1 MALKCE
7 ACSLC
12 RQPNI
17 GTVRINGTGNSTS
30 PIMVVL
36 GRSTR
41 EDDRAGRAFQGTANQ
56 FFRNILK
63 SAAINPD
70 NCYFTN
76 TVKCVQ
82 FGEDKE
88 VAKESFKVC
97 PDTWLKKE
105 IDLIK
110 PKVILALGNDA
121 YEALTGNKSVIK
133 DRGSLHV
140 YSGEGYSSY
149 VLPTYSPYYMAQ
161 APNNSHLVSQ
171 CVTDLRKV
179 NSIITG
185 KFGFWSDDLLDNGT
199 LNYSIIDS
207 LTKLQEVVQKAYKSG
222 VLACDIEARKADA
235 YRVESTCVGPGYPL
249 VSLQFATNEAEA
261 FFLPWANI
269 DFQTEDNPE
278 GFAFSE
284 EDRKLFI
291 ETLRPLLEDPDNKV
305 TLIGHNFKFDAKW
318 INKYL
323 GIKCKLDYDTMLAS
337 SFLGEASNKLKK
349 LAWSY
354 TSIGGYE
361 SAQDEY
367 TKGLPGPDQ
376 WDMFK
381 YPLSV
386 IIPYGCA
393 DADATLRIYNRFVAD
408 GVVNKRNAFVFE
420 SIITASNAFTDIEH
434 EGIHV
439 DREYLSQLDTD
450 LELEMRKA
458 EEEFRMMAHAEIEE
472 LNAEIYK
479 ESLGKKGL
487 PLKHKNTGFIIS
499 SNDHISR
506 LFYDKMG
513 MPINDKHRSKKTKE
527 ASTGVKAMQA
537 LVPNYPIV
545 SKLLEWR
552 KVSKQKSG
560 FVDAYPKFLDDM
572 NRIHPDFKLVK
583 YEDSDSGDLTGA
595 ITGRLSCSD
604 PNLQNVPARGEGVR
618 IKRLF
623 IPDFKDDH
631 LLVDFDFAGVELR
644 VAAMYCQD
652 PKMINYFNSDQAD
665 FHAYAASQIY
675 GCSVENVTKAQRTL
689 AKTFNFCVP
698 MNTEALTPT
707 GFKSYYDLSEGDMVF
722 GLDPSDGLV
731 KPTRIKA
738 KIKLDS
744 APMVR
749 LSNNHF
755 SVVTTPD
762 HRWYGSRR
770 CSSTKDGVD
779 YKFHSS
785 GFFTTKDITTEHT
798 ITLSGKFVSPERN
811 PNLSDDECELIGW
824 VLGDGSVKIA
834 PLTGKTS
841 QKKGSKRQTGIWVH
855 QSKNKPHHFGR
866 LTDLLSKFPFKAYPR
881 PSGIVSFRAIGDF
894 GRNLWTRASL
904 YNEDYT
910 SFVLSLSAR
919 QRKSF
924 LDGFFMAEG
933 TYDKRGAKL
942 VSQNGGSLLEAVKL
956 AIFMEG
962 YFPTCSENVTSHS
975 YKKEENRAN
984 KNYVVRFSKPYVTG
998 QRLIK
1003 TELANAE
1010 AWCIETELGTWIMR
1024 QDGVICNTG
1033 NCILYG
1039 GSAAKVAELTGVC
1052 VEEAEKFIEDYFK
1065 VFPGLSK
1072 WIKDQHRFV
1081 KQNGYVTSMFGRVR
1095 HLADAMIV
1103 PKTREENNRY
1113 EAALRRAVNS
1123 PVQGDA
1129 SDLTLLSLGRIWKY
1143 LSSFQHTDPAKP
1155 SRLRGSVHDSILL
1168 SVHVEDAGEIIPHI
1182 KFNILENPG
1191 VDFIT
1196 SKGVSLRADVSAGP
1210 SWGDQTDLVF

>member
-17 GTVRINGTGNSTS
+17 GTVRISGTGNSTS

-41 EDDRAGRAFQGTANQ
+41 EDDRSGRAFQGTANQ
-56 FFRNILK
+56 FFKNILK

-88 VAKESFKVC
+88 VAKESFQACTK
-97 PDTWLKKE
+97 TWLKRE

-121 YEALTGNKSVIK
+121 YEALTGNQSVIK
-133 DRGSLHV
+133 DRGSLHT

-179 NSIITG
+179 NSIIMG
-185 KFGFWSDDLLDNGT
+185 KFGFWSDDMLDNGT
-199 LNYSIIDS
+199 LDYSVIDS

-222 VLACDIEARKADA
+222 VLACDIEARKADP
-235 YRVESTCVGPGYPL
+235 YRVDSTCVGPGYPL
-249 VSLQFATNEAEA
+249 VSIQFATNEAEA
-261 FFLPWANI
+261 FFLPWANV

-291 ETLRPLLEDPDNKV
+291 EELRPLLEDPDDRV

-337 SFLGEASNKLKK
+337 SFMGEASNRLKK

-361 SAQDEY
+361 NAQDEY

-393 DADATLRIYNRFVAD
+393 DADATLRIYHRFVAD

-420 SIITASNAFTDIEH
+420 SIITASNAFTDIEN

-439 DREYLSQLDTD
+439 DRPYLSQLDMD
-450 LELEMRKA
+450 LELEMRKF

-506 LFYDKMG
+506 LFYDKMK
-513 MPINDKHRSKKTKE
+513 MPIDDKHRSKKTKD
-527 ASTGVKAMQA
+527 ASTGVKALQL
-537 LVPNYPIV
+537 LVPNYPIAR
-545 SKLLEWR
+545 KLLDWR

-560 FVDAYPKFLDDM
+560 FVDAYPEFLDSND
-572 NRIHPDFKLVK
+572 RIHPDFKLVK

-623 IPDFKDDH
+623 IPDYKDEH

-652 PKMINYFNSDQAD
+652 PKMIAYFNGDQAD

-675 GCSVENVTKAQRTL
+675 GCSVDQVTKAQRTL
-689 AKTFNFCVP
+689 AKTFNF
-698 MNTEALTPT
+698 
-707 GFKSYYDLSEGDMVF
+707 
-722 GLDPSDGLV
+722 
-731 KPTRIKA
+731 
-738 KIKLDS
+738 
-744 APMVR
+744 
-749 LSNNHF
+749 
-755 SVVTTPD
+755 
-762 HRWYGSRR
+762 
-770 CSSTKDGVD
+770 
-779 YKFHSS
+779 
-785 GFFTTKDITTEHT
+785 
-798 ITLSGKFVSPERN
+798 
-811 PNLSDDECELIGW
+811 
-824 VLGDGSVKIA
+824 
-834 PLTGKTS
+834 
-841 QKKGSKRQTGIWVH
+841 
-855 QSKNKPHHFGR
+855 
-866 LTDLLSKFPFKAYPR
+866 
-881 PSGIVSFRAIGDF
+881 
-894 GRNLWTRASL
+894 
-904 YNEDYT
+904 
-910 SFVLSLSAR
+910 
-919 QRKSF
+919 
-924 LDGFFMAEG
+924 
-933 TYDKRGAKL
+933 
-942 VSQNGGSLLEAVKL
+942 
-956 AIFMEG
+956 
-962 YFPTCSENVTSHS
+962 
-975 YKKEENRAN
+975 
-984 KNYVVRFSKPYVTG
+984 
-998 QRLIK
+998 
-1003 TELANAE
+1003 
-1010 AWCIETELGTWIMR
+1010 
-1024 QDGVICNTG
+1024 
-1033 NCILYG
+1033 CILYG

-1065 VFPGLSK
+1065 VFPGLAQ
-1072 WIKDQHRFV
+1072 WIKGQHRFV

-1103 PKTREENNRY
+1103 PKTREENNRH

-1143 LSSFQHTDPAKP
+1143 LSAFPHSDPSKP

-1168 SVHVEDAGEIIPHI
+1168 SVHVDDAGEIIPHI

-1210 SWGDQTDLVF
+1210 SWGDQTQLTF

>member
-7 ACSLC
+7 ACGLC

-30 PIMVVL
+30 SVMVVL

-56 FFRNILK
+56 FFKNILK

-70 NCYFTN
+70 NCSFTN

-82 FGEDKE
+82 FGDDKDL
-88 VAKESFKVC
+88 AKESLQIC
-97 PDTWLKKE
+97 PNTWLKKE

-133 DRGSLHV
+133 DRGSLLI
-140 YSGEGYSSY
+140 YAGEGYSSY

-199 LNYSIIDS
+199 LSYSIIDS

-235 YRVESTCVGPGYPL
+235 YRVDSTCEGAGFPL
-249 VSLQFATNEAEA
+249 VSLQFSTDETEA
-261 FFLPWANI
+261 FFLPWANVE
-269 DFQTEDNPE
+269 FQTEDNPE

-291 ETLRPLLEDPDNKV
+291 ETLRPVLEDPDDKV

-337 SFLGEASNKLKK
+337 SFIGEASNKLKK

-361 SAQDEY
+361 NAQDEY

-381 YPLSV
+381 YPLAV

-393 DADATLRIYNRFVAD
+393 DADATLRIYNRFVVDA
-408 GVVNKRNAFVFE
+408 VVNKSNEFVFK
-420 SIITASNAFTDIEH
+420 SIITASNAFTDIEN

-439 DREYLSQLDTD
+439 DRTYLSQLDID

-458 EEEFRMMAHAEIEE
+458 EEEFRMMANSEIEE
-472 LNAEIYK
+472 LDKEIYQ
-479 ESLGKKGL
+479 ESLGKKGI
-487 PLKHKNTGFIIS
+487 PLKHKNTAFLIS
-499 SNDHISR
+499 STDHVSR
-506 LFYDKMG
+506 LFYDKLN
-513 MPINDKHRSKKTKE
+513 MPIDEKHRSKKTKE
-527 ASTGVKAMQA
+527 ASTGVKAIQA
-537 LVPNYPIV
+537 LVPRFPIAG
-545 SKLLEWR
+545 KLLEWR

-560 FVDAYPKFLDDM
+560 FVDAYPDFLDSN

-623 IPDFKDDH
+623 IPDYKDEH

-652 PKMINYFNSDQAD
+652 PKMIDYFNSDQSD

-675 GCSVENVTKAQRTL
+675 GCSIDQVTKAQRTL
-689 AKTFNFCVP
+689 AKTFNF
-698 MNTEALTPT
+698 
-707 GFKSYYDLSEGDMVF
+707 
-722 GLDPSDGLV
+722 
-731 KPTRIKA
+731 
-738 KIKLDS
+738 
-744 APMVR
+744 
-749 LSNNHF
+749 
-755 SVVTTPD
+755 
-762 HRWYGSRR
+762 
-770 CSSTKDGVD
+770 
-779 YKFHSS
+779 
-785 GFFTTKDITTEHT
+785 
-798 ITLSGKFVSPERN
+798 
-811 PNLSDDECELIGW
+811 
-824 VLGDGSVKIA
+824 
-834 PLTGKTS
+834 
-841 QKKGSKRQTGIWVH
+841 
-855 QSKNKPHHFGR
+855 
-866 LTDLLSKFPFKAYPR
+866 
-881 PSGIVSFRAIGDF
+881 
-894 GRNLWTRASL
+894 
-904 YNEDYT
+904 
-910 SFVLSLSAR
+910 
-919 QRKSF
+919 
-924 LDGFFMAEG
+924 
-933 TYDKRGAKL
+933 
-942 VSQNGGSLLEAVKL
+942 
-956 AIFMEG
+956 
-962 YFPTCSENVTSHS
+962 
-975 YKKEENRAN
+975 
-984 KNYVVRFSKPYVTG
+984 
-998 QRLIK
+998 
-1003 TELANAE
+1003 
-1010 AWCIETELGTWIMR
+1010 
-1024 QDGVICNTG
+1024 
-1033 NCILYG
+1033 CILYG
-1039 GSAAKVAELTGVC
+1039 GSAAKVAELTGVS
-1052 VEEAEKFIEDYFK
+1052 VEESEKFISDYFK

-1103 PKTREENNRY
+1103 PRTREESNRH

-1143 LSSFQHTDPAKP
+1143 LSTFPHSYPAKP

-1168 SVHVEDAGEIIPHI
+1168 SVHVDDAGDIIPHI
-1182 KFNILENPG
+1182 KFNILENPE

-1196 SKGVSLRADVSAGP
+1196 SKGVRLRADVSLGP
-1210 SWGDQTDLVF
+1210 NWGDQTDLVF